1 MFNPQTIKENWTAL
15 QPKVR
20 VVFPNLT
27 EQDVKVIN
35 GDGELLVTKVR
46 EKYTTISRDEIFSK
60 LAPYLPV
67 EVGKAQ

>member
-1 MFNPQTIKENWTAL
+1 MFNPGTIKQNWTAL
-15 QPKVR
+15 KPKVR

-27 EQDVKVIN
+27 EQNVQAIN
-35 GDGELLVTKVR
+35 GDADLLVTKVR

-67 EVGKAQ
+67 EVGKTR

>member
-1 MFNPQTIKENWTAL
+1 MYNSQAIKDNWTAL

-27 EQDVKVIN
+27 EQDVQAIS
-35 GDGELLVTKVR
+35 GDGERLVTKVR
-46 EKYTTISRDEIFSK
+46 EKYNTINRDEIFSK

-67 EVGKAQ
+67 EVSKTK